1 MTASHGPHQHDLV
14 VVSHRLPV
22 AVDEAGPRWADRI
35 GDGTAALGP
44 AVAARGGV
52 WLGWAARA
60 NVSTASF
67 AHAGLRLHPVAL
79 SDRDVMDYER
89 GYCAGTLAPLYHGR
103 VETPEFRDQWRLAY
117 QRVNQ
122 RFADAAATLAAP
134 GGVVW
139 VHDYHLQAVP
149 ALLRRRRP
157 DLRIGMSL
165 HAPFPPAELFVQL
178 PTRAQ
183 TLYGLLGAD
192 LISVPHPRAAAT
204 VLELAADLLHLP
216 VRGGTVTVDGRRV
229 MVGAFPVSID
239 AAAVEQLAAAD
250 AIRAR
255 AAGIRANLHGARTVL
270 LAVNRLDPAEG
281 TEQRLDAYATLLGTG
296 RLDPGRT
303 VLVEVAAPDGPDTP
317 RRERTRARIDR
328 RVAQI
333 NGEHARIG
341 HPVIHYLRRSP
352 PLPERVAL
360 YLAADV
366 LLATPLSAGTPTTA
380 KEFLVTRTDDT
391 ARLVLSEFTAEQ
403 LPGVATVN
411 PNDPDALLDA
421 IAAAAAAA
429 ETGVRSADLNAARQR
444 LQGQDVDSWVE
455 GLLHTLAAP
464 PPLTDAGGDPRYVAI
479 GTPP

>member
-1 MTASHGPHQHDLV
+1 MTVPRIPDQHDLV

-22 AVDEAGPRWADRI
+22 TLDEAEPRWADRI

-44 AVAARGGV
+44 AIAARGGA
-52 WLGWAARA
+52 WLGWTGRA
-60 NVSTASF
+60 NASTAPF
-67 AHAGLRLHPVAL
+67 EHEGLRLYPVGLSHP
-79 SDRDVMDYER
+79 DVLDYER
-89 GYCAGTLAPLYHGR
+89 GYCAATLAPLYHGR

-122 RFADAAATLAAP
+122 RFADAAARLVTS

-192 LISVPHPRAAAT
+192 VIGVPHPRAAAT
-204 VLELAADLLHLP
+204 VLELAGHLLELP
-216 VRGGTVTVDGRRV
+216 VRDDAVSVDRRRVTV
-229 MVGAFPVSID
+229 GAYPLSID
-239 AAAVEQLAAAD
+239 AAAIEQLATDD
-250 AIRAR
+250 AINGQAS
-255 AAGIRANLHGARTVL
+255 GIRANLHGASTVL

-281 TEQRLDAYATLLGTG
+281 IEQRLDAYATLLGTG
-296 RLDPGRT
+296 RLDPSRT
-303 VLVEVAAPDGPDTP
+303 VLVEVAASDGPDTP

-333 NGEHARIG
+333 NGEHARVG
-341 HPVIHYLRRSP
+341 HPVIHYLRHSP

-366 LLATPLSAGTPTTA
+366 MLATPLSGGAANTA
-380 KEFLVTRTDDT
+380 KEFLVARTDDT
-391 ARLVLSEFTAEQ
+391 ARLVLSEFTAER
-403 LPGVATVN
+403 LPEVTTVN

-421 IAAAAAAA
+421 IAVAAA
-429 ETGVRSADLNAARQR
+429 ETGTRCPELSAARQR
-444 LQGQDVDSWVE
+444 LHGQDVDSWV
-455 GLLHTLAAP
+455 GTFLHS
-464 PPLTDAGGDPRYVAI
+464 LTEPRPVAGASVGPRHLTV
-479 GTPP
+479 GTSP